1 MSRTG
6 REGRWHRNFARS
18 AATPRRP
25 KAACASRVH
34 GNCLGLRS
42 SPVPAGGAIVG
53 STAFAQRTFGWSL
66 EPRLASLVNW
76 PDVGRAA
83 QPAVMAAI
91 DVEDVRL
98 ESTHQAC
105 LSESRG
111 ARIDSCFGS
120 GNGITATRGEAS
132 QLVSAAYFDCLMS
145 THPHAFCAA
154 SQQNMSRMTGRIVKG
169 PPD

>member
-1 MSRTG
+1 MAQELRPV
-6 REGRWHRNFARS
+6 RS
-18 AATPRRP
+18 DPAPAQGSLRKSGPWKLPRI
-25 KAACASRVH
+25 AILAV
-34 GNCLGLRS
+34 L
-42 SPVPAGGAIVG
+42 AGGAIVG

-154 SQQNMSRMTGRIVKG
+154 SQQNMSRMTGRIVKR